1 MSAAFLLLA
10 VFIACV
16 VEAIEALTIVLAV
29 GLTRGWRSTLA
40 GVGAGVVVLAVVVAV
55 LGPALWMI
63 PLDVLRLVVGGLLL
77 VFGLGWVRKAVLRSA
92 GVKAVHDETAI
103 YAREVEHA
111 EVGVPAGRSRWD
123 GYSATIAFKAVVL
136 EGLEVVFIVL
146 TFGSNQ
152 GSIGLAVLGAA
163 AAVVVVTALGAVLR
177 APLARVPENT
187 LKYVVGLLLVSFGT
201 FWGAEGAGAHWP
213 GADLAI
219 PVLLGGYALLAL
231 TMTTWL
237 RRRSGVP
244 VEQTPSTA
252 QELTTP

>member
-16 VEAIEALTIVLAV
+16 VEAVEALTIVLAV

-55 LGPALWMI
+55 LGPALRLI

-92 GVKAVHDETAI
+92 NVKAVHDETAI
-103 YAREVEHA
+103 YAREVDHA
-111 EVGVPAGRSRWD
+111 EVGFSAGRSRWD

-163 AAVVVVTALGAVLR
+163 AAVVLVTAFGVALR

-231 TMTTWL
+231 AMTTWL

-244 VEQTPSTA
+244 VEQSPSTA
-252 QELTTP
+252 QELTSS